1 MDILIIF
8 LLILV
13 VLALRE
19 GSRYRQYRGGYYGPN
34 YMYRPFWMFPPR
46 PHHHHHHPPHPP
58 MGGRPMGGRPGHGPT
73 TSFRGPRP
81 GGGFGGGRSN
91 RPGSFGGGR
100 SFGGGGRSFG
110 GSRSFGGGGGRSF
123 GGGRGGGRR

>member
-46 PHHHHHHPPHPP
+46 PHHHPHHHAPRGAGVSRLPPCAR
-58 MGGRPMGGRPGHGPT
+58 RP
-73 TSFRGPRP
+73 FR
-81 GGGFGGGRSN
+81 
-91 RPGSFGGGR
+91 
-100 SFGGGGRSFG
+100 
-110 GSRSFGGGGGRSF
+110 
-123 GGGRGGGRR
+123 